1 MKQILLT
8 KMKELLNQGM
18 KVQAIH
24 AWGWFIRLLGSYAMK
39 NRQLTN
45 EMLNIPEN
53 TFSDLNPQVQIASQ
67 VFLIQLVFLE
77 TWSLSPITDNII
89 QENNSLFVE
98 FIINKI
104 APQK

>member
-24 AWGWFIRLLGSYAMK
+24 ALGWFIRLLRSYAMK

-45 EMLNIPEN
+45 EMLKIPEN
-53 TFSDLNPQVQIASQ
+53 TFSDLDPQVQIVSQ
-67 VFLIQLVFLE
+67 VVLIQLDFLE
-77 TWSLSPITDNII
+77 TWSLSPIT
-89 QENNSLFVE
+89 NN
-98 FIINKI
+98 
-104 APQK
+104 